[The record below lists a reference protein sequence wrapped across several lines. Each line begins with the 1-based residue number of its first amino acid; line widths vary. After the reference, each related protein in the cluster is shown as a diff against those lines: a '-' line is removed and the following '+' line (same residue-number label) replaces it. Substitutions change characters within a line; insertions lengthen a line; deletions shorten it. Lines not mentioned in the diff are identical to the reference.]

1 MLTHY
6 FSITWSCVAET
17 FEGRREGDVVVEDRM
32 EEIAIVSLERV
43 SDGSVFPQN
52 ILTAVKKQSFT
63 QTQIHSFVIS
73 LASDYIWEVA

>member
-1 MLTHY
+1 
-6 FSITWSCVAET
+6 
-17 FEGRREGDVVVEDRM
+17 M